1 MRYVIGDI
9 HGCNKTLQK
18 LLLRLKLT
26 KEDKVIFVGDY
37 IDRGPDSSGVLKT
50 VTNCPCETVLLK
62 GNHEEIALE
71 YFNHKGTDDYK
82 YWLACGGDRT
92 LHSVPQ
98 EDWEKWIKWMRD
110 DLIIYH
116 EEPDYFIVHAGF
128 NWMGGDKVFKDY
140 DSMLWSRDPS
150 PDMGKP
156 VICGHTPVSLSQI
169 KDLVDS
175 HSRNI
180 YIDGGCVFT
189 DFSDLG
195 NLVAYNLDTKEII
208 SQKNIDTKKEKYNE

>member
-1 MRYVIGDI
+1 MRYAIGDI

-18 LLLRLKLT
+18 LLSRLKLT

-37 IDRGPDSSGVLKT
+37 IDRGPDSNGVFKT
-50 VTNCPCETVLLK
+50 VTNCPCETILLK

-71 YFNHKGTDDYK
+71 YFSHKGVDDYK

-98 EDWEKWIKWMRD
+98 EDWEKWIKWMKN
-110 DLIIYH
+110 LIMYH

-128 NWMGGDKVFKDY
+128 NWLGGKNVFSDL

-156 VICGHTPVSLSQI
+156 VICGHTPVSISQI
-169 KDLVDS
+169 RDIVDS
-175 HSRNI
+175 NNKNI

-195 NLVAYNLDTKEII
+195 NLVAFNLETRALIV
-208 SQKNIDTKKEKYNE
+208 QKNIDVKGLS